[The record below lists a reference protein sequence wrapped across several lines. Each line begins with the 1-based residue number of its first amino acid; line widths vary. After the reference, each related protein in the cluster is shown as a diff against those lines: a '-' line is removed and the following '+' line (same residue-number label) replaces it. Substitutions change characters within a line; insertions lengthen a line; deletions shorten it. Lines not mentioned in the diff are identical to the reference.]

1 MYYTDYDMVIAD
13 YTETMW
19 NMLGSQ
25 VKTYGALVI
34 FGVAMITQL
43 LSIFG
48 IANSLNLM
56 VWTYGVG
63 MGGMLVSA
71 VASMIW
77 MWGIKLGWTACRE
90 TYADDTANSDADE
103 VAECAAWSAYTDLME
118 SNMKVLMAEDTA
130 FAITVGTYMEDW
142 LLAQWWA
149 MPEEER
155 YAMWE
160 EKKDD
165 KHDKMYKLFAKAH

>member
-1 MYYTDYDMVIAD
+1 MVSDD

-19 NMLGSQ
+19 NMLGMQ

-34 FGVAMITQL
+34 FGTAMITQL

-48 IANSLNLM
+48 IAPGINLM
-56 VWTYGVG
+56 VWTYLVG
-63 MGGMLVSA
+63 MGGGLVSA
-71 VASMIW
+71 AASLIW
-77 MWGIKLGWTACRE
+77 AWGMHLGWKQCRT
-90 TYADDTANSDADE
+90 TYADPTSVTSAADE
-103 VAECAAWSAYTDLME
+103 TECEAWSTYNAYMLA
-118 SNMKVLMAEDTA
+118 NLGVLTAEGTA
-130 FAITVGTYMEDW
+130 LSIVIGTYMEDW

-160 EKKDD
+160 EKMDEKDKD
-165 KHDKMYKLFAKAH
+165 DKMYKLFAKAH